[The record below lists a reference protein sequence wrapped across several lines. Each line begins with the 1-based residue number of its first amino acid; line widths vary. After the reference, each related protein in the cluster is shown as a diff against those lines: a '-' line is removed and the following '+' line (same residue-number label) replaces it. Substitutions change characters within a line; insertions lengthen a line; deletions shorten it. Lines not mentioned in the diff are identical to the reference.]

1 MQSSGISKSFSF
13 FTEPEKATT
22 NILQRETVTARTP
35 YKARINTFPF
45 AEFFILGKFKL
56 SVRPSRIPKHFSSL
70 RLFPLR
76 CCFHP
81 SNDERAPTNFFAPPS
96 TLCNVQRIKRFPWL
110 SLEISEL
117 RAVQT
122 SSNLTLLSNAAMARC
137 IHDKLSTSS
146 PSKGLRLLS
155 FSATDSSKVFNR
167 ERSLEDSS
175 GCLVGELKYC
185 VCAGMAANPPPSG
198 AQPIQMPSMQPNMPI
213 PSASM
218 QPQQMIH
225 SGNNHMPGFAAS
237 SFGQTNSGI
246 NMSSQISTPA
256 YRV

>member
-1 MQSSGISKSFSF
+1 MFDFG
-13 FTEPEKATT
+13 
-22 NILQRETVTARTP
+22 N
-35 YKARINTFPF
+35 
-45 AEFFILGKFKL
+45 
-56 SVRPSRIPKHFSSL
+56 
-70 RLFPLR
+70 
-76 CCFHP
+76 
-81 SNDERAPTNFFAPPS
+81 
-96 TLCNVQRIKRFPWL
+96 
-110 SLEISEL
+110 
-117 RAVQT
+117 
-122 SSNLTLLSNAAMARC
+122 
-137 IHDKLSTSS
+137 
-146 PSKGLRLLS
+146 
-155 FSATDSSKVFNR
+155 
-167 ERSLEDSS
+167 SS